1 MPLAVEKIHALK
13 NSDSLASQIAPL
25 PKSFTD
31 FTKRL
36 PKIHFFRRNSSYA
49 RSAYETRIC
58 YPVKP

>member
-1 MPLAVEKIHALK
+1 MPLAVEKSTWSRTQIHFGRRLF
-13 NSDSLASQIAPL
+13 PL
-25 PKSFTD
+25 SNTFTD